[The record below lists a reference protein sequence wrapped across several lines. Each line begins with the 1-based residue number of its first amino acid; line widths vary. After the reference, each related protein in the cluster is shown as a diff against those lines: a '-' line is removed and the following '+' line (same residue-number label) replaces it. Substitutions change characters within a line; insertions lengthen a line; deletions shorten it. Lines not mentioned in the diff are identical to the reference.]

1 MELLIWIGAV
11 ISLIGVI
18 GIVWCVM
25 IVVSAKRANLPEADF
40 KARMQRAVALN
51 LGALMVSMIG
61 LMMVVVGI
69 VLT

>member
-1 MELLIWIGAV
+1 MELLIWIGAA

-18 GIVWCVM
+18 GIAWCVVLV
-25 IVVSAKRANLPEADF
+25 IKAKRANLPEDAF

-69 VLT
+69 VLA

>member
-1 MELLIWIGAV
+1 MELLIWIGAA
-11 ISLIGVI
+11 ISLMGVI
-18 GIVWCVM
+18 GIAWCVW
-25 IVVSAKRANLPEADF
+25 IVLKAKRANLPEDAF

-69 VLT
+69 VLG

>member
-1 MELLIWIGAV
+1 MELLIWIGAAV
-11 ISLIGVI
+11 SLIGVI
-18 GIVWCVM
+18 GIGACVV
-25 IVVSAKRANLPEADF
+25 IVLRAKRAGLPEAAF

-69 VLT
+69 VLG

>member
-1 MELLIWIGAV
+1 MESLIWIGAA
-11 ISLIGVI
+11 ISLIGVM
-18 GIVWCVM
+18 GIAWCV
-25 IVVSAKRANLPEADF
+25 VVVLKAKRANLADEAF

-69 VLT
+69 VLG